1 MHARYVGRHGEAGV
15 GRKRVDEAFEHRAV
29 AVGRFDEELRLGA
42 AALRLKLPDRLHAL
56 VRMHRQV
63 AEKAKALAVESAC
76 HEGHE
81 DRRGADP
88 GHDAKALFLS
98 AGDDLSARVSDA
110 GTARLAHDR
119 SVLPART
126 GASHRSI

>member
-1 MHARYVGRHGEAGV
+1 MR
-15 GRKRVDEAFEHRAV
+15 D
-29 AVGRFDEELRLGA
+29 
-42 AALRLKLPDRLHAL
+42 
-56 VRMHRQV
+56 
-63 AEKAKALAVESAC
+63 
-76 HEGHE
+76 HE

-119 SVLPART
+119 SVLPGQNRGEPSIDLSGIGIVPYLLDPEFGDGARMPEQLQI
-126 GASHRSI
+126 GARILRRFHEEESDPGGPRAHGGRNGGFERAV